1 MMLCA
6 HLKSN
11 RRIKSEVQA
20 LLKAELS
27 RSGAR
32 VRSVQQQAQATLAV
46 CTSTP
51 AIAHRLLEAQVLH
64 T

>member
-1 MMLCA
+1 ME
-6 HLKSN
+6 
-11 RRIKSEVQA
+11 SEVQA

-32 VRSVQQQAQATLAV
+32 VGSLQQQAQPTLAV
-46 CTSTP
+46 CTSTA